1 MIYTHIT
8 TKKLESI
15 QSPQDQLAL
24 DENRWKKTNVWYRN
38 IADLKKLAVILAK
51 SVIDENN
58 NNLMKDKKNILAI
71 IGSAS
76 ANSAN
81 LKLVERIA
89 SLTENEFN
97 LTIYNDLIS
106 LLHFDPVLSADNPP
120 KELIELWNT
129 IEKSDGIIN
138 WTPEY
143 VFSIPSGLKNA
154 IEWWIASTV

>member
-1 MIYTHIT
+1 
-8 TKKLESI
+8 
-15 QSPQDQLAL
+15 
-24 DENRWKKTNVWYRN
+24 
-38 IADLKKLAVILAK
+38 
-51 SVIDENN
+51 
-58 NNLMKDKKNILAI
+58 MKDKKNILAI

-120 KELIELWNT
+120 KELIEL
-129 IEKSDGIIN
+129 
-138 WTPEY
+138 
-143 VFSIPSGLKNA
+143 
-154 IEWWIASTV
+154 